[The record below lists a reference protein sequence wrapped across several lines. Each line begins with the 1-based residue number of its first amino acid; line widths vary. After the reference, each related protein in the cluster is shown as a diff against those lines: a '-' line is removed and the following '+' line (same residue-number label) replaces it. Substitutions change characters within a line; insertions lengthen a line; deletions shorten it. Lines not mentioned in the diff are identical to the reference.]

1 MRGTKQSVSMEQQL
15 KAYENYKD
23 SGIHFLGEIP
33 KEWKTARLKEITN
46 PLTGFPF
53 KSSEYSDKG
62 IKLARGI
69 NVKEG
74 VFNWKDTKYW
84 SNLEPFL
91 NKYFLK
97 NGDIL
102 IQMDGSK
109 VGKNFCKVK
118 NEDLPIL
125 LLQRV
130 TRLRVKKE
138 LSSDFLYYTLA
149 SKGFFYW
156 VTITKTDPMVPH
168 IAPKDINNYIIPFP
182 PLKEQTQIANY
193 LDAKTSTID
202 KKINLLQQK
211 IKHYKTYRK
220 MVINETVTKGL
231 ENDFSKWV
239 SCRLKDIGYLYSG
252 LSGKS
257 GNDFNQDDNPNNRGF
272 IPFTNIANNTYLDQN
287 HLGTVV
293 IEEKEKQNQVRKN
306 DIFFLMSSEGY
317 EDIGKSAVL
326 IEDIEETYLNS
337 FCKGFRITN
346 KNCEA
351 SFINYLLFSDSY
363 RQKMLVEGKGF
374 TRINL
379 KMEKV
384 HNFSILIPPTKKEQ
398 QQIANYLDA
407 KTTTIDKIVNNIEA
421 QITMLKE
428 LRKTLINE
436 VVTGKVKV
444 TSTSL
449 SHQKA
454 SNQPIV

>member
-1 MRGTKQSVSMEQQL
+1 MEKYKSYKDLEIEFVDKIPMNWSVS
-15 KAYENYKD
+15 
-23 SGIHFLGEIP
+23 
-33 KEWKTARLKEITN
+33 RLKDLGFLQNGISKGKEYFGS
-46 PLTGFPF
+46 GFPF
-53 KSSEYSDKG
+53 VSYGNVYNDSIELEKINSLANSTKEEQKLYSVLEGDIFFTRTSETIDEIGISSTSMRTILKATFSGFVIRLRPKKNIIYKG
-62 IKLARGI
+62 FA
-69 NVKEG
+69 
-74 VFNWKDTKYW
+74 
-84 SNLEPFL
+84 
-91 NKYFLK
+91 KYFFKGNLNRQFLAK
-97 NGDIL
+97 EIS
-102 IQMDGSK
+102 I
-109 VGKNFCKVK
+109 
-118 NEDLPIL
+118 
-125 LLQRV
+125 V
-130 TRLRVKKE
+130 TRAS
-138 LSSDFLYYTLA
+138 LSQGTL
-149 SKGFFYW
+149 
-156 VTITKTDPMVPH
+156 
-168 IAPKDINNYIIPFP
+168 NNLPVLLPSI
-182 PLKEQTQIANY
+182 KEQTQIANY
-193 LDAKTSTID
+193 LDAKTTAID
-202 KKINLLQQK
+202 KKVTLLQQK

-220 MVINETVTKGL
+220 MVINEIVTKGL

-384 HNFSILIPPTKKEQ
+384 NNFSILIPPTKKEQ
-398 QQIANYLDA
+398 QQIADYLDT
-407 KTTTIDKIVNNIEA
+407 KTTTIDKIINNIEA

-428 LRKTLINE
+428 LRKILINE